1 MSKASISEIKKEL
14 QSLDASTLQ
23 ALCLRLAK
31 HKKENK
37 ELLAYLLFDASD
49 ESGYIRNVK
58 AELDELFD
66 EIPDRNLYIVK
77 KMLRK
82 ILRITNTYIRYSGL
96 PQTELDLRIH
106 FCEKVKAASIPL
118 SSGTVLFNLYQQQLK
133 KITTVLNKLPEDYQ
147 GDYAASLDSIRHS

>member
-1 MSKASISEIKKEL
+1 MSKATISEIKKEL
-14 QSLDASTLQ
+14 QALDASALQ

-31 HKKENK
+31 HKKDNK

-49 ESGYIRNVK
+49 EPGYIRTVK
-58 AELDELFD
+58 TELDKLFD
-66 EIPDRNLYIVK
+66 ELPDRNLYIVK

-96 PQTELDLRIH
+96 PLTELDLRIY
-106 FCEKVKAASIPL
+106 FCKKVKAASMPL

-133 KITTVLNKLPEDYQ
+133 KINSVLTKLPEDYQ
-147 GDYAASLDSIRHS
+147 GDYTASLDSIRM